1 MPPPDDALVRP
12 RPFRH
17 DPPAT
22 IGAWQVRAASNE
34 LVGPGGVVRLRPRL
48 MDVLL
53 RLAASSGEVVPRQVL
68 LDDVWPRRLVADEV
82 LSRTIAELR
91 TALADDAREA
101 RYIETLPKI
110 GYRLIAPVMRG
121 AARVP
126 VSPGAGVEE
135 PPLRV
140 DMPAATPPAAPVG
153 DARGT
158 RPRLRPAHG
167 ALLAIVVVAAG
178 FAALLLRP
186 GATEPMEARLQRQ
199 LNGAVQFS
207 SEVDMEMS
215 PRFSPDGK
223 RVAFA
228 LGDEQT
234 SRVVIQD
241 VATRGR
247 VTFGAPGAFYVSPVF
262 FPDGRRLAFFRR
274 QDKSCAIVE
283 RDLASGAERVLVECS
298 AGPAPFFDLSPDG
311 RYLVYAA
318 TAYSDSG
325 LRLLDVAT
333 GRVTRL
339 TEPTPEIGHDTF
351 PRFSPDGTRIVF
363 LRGVLEWREIWMLT
377 VATPAAAR
385 TVGMQRGMVLGLAWR
400 DASSLVVAADWS
412 GTRALN
418 VLDVTTGKAALAG
431 ARGAQ
436 FPDVSADG
444 SIVYEAAAYTANLGL
459 VDLANPA
466 APPKTLWPSSRYTNY
481 QEFSPDGQRVVFL
494 SNRDNT
500 ASLFV
505 GTPGGEAR
513 RLPLPTTDF
522 IFVRAHWSF
531 DGRALYAVRQ
541 QLGAIDAPTHAVRID
556 PDSGAVQPLDA
567 LGDWVTDVRDTP
579 DGRTLYFGVQ
589 QGQVMKM
596 WRAPVDA
603 PARRE
608 ALALPKV
615 VDFDLRGDR
624 LAYVLP
630 REPDIT
636 LCTLPDLRC
645 KPAGLPPQPGRTGWT
660 LTNDALWVG
669 YHASEP
675 GELVRYDLRNG
686 SISARVP
693 WGPSSIGPNVAVA
706 PDGRHAI
713 LARQDRPAVD
723 LMLALPVK

>member
-1 MPPPDDALVRP
+1 MPPPDDVLLRP
-12 RPFRH
+12 RAFRR

-34 LVGPGGVVRLRPRL
+34 LVGPGGVIRLRPRL

-53 RLAASSGEVVPRQVL
+53 RLASSPGEVVTRQVL

-101 RYIETLPKI
+101 RYIETLPKV
-110 GYRLIAPVMRG
+110 GYRLIAPVIRRAAPAAIPPAGGLHNGSPPASGPGKMD
-121 AARVP
+121 AAR
-126 VSPGAGVEE
+126 
-135 PPLRV
+135 
-140 DMPAATPPAAPVG
+140 AAPPAR
-153 DARGT
+153 RG
-158 RPRLRPAHG
+158 LRPAHG
-167 ALLAIVVVAAG
+167 ALLAIVAVAA
-178 FAALLLRP
+178 AITAMLLRSGP
-186 GATEPMEARLQRQ
+186 PEPTEARLQRQ
-199 LNGAVQFS
+199 LNGAVPFS

-234 SRVVIQD
+234 SRIVIQD
-241 VATRGR
+241 VATRAR
-247 VTFGAPGAFYVSPVF
+247 VTFGAPGAFHVSPVF
-262 FPDGRRLAFFRR
+262 FPDGRRMAFFRR
-274 QDKSCAIVE
+274 EDKSCAIVE
-283 RDLASGAERVLVECS
+283 RDLTSGAERMLVGCS
-298 AGPAPFFDLSPDG
+298 AGPAPRFDLSPDG

-318 TAYSDSG
+318 TGYSDNG
-325 LRLLDVAT
+325 LRLVELAT

-363 LRGVLEWREIWMLT
+363 LRGVLEWREIWMLSIG
-377 VATPAAAR
+377 ARADAR
-385 TVGMQRGMVLGLAWR
+385 TVGMQRGMVLGLTWR
-400 DASSLVVAADWS
+400 DASSLVVAADWF
-412 GTRALN
+412 GFRALN
-418 VLDVTTGKAALAG
+418 VLDVATGKAALAG

-436 FPDVSADG
+436 FPDVAADG
-444 SIVYEAAAYTANLGL
+444 SVVYEAAAYTANLNL
-459 VDLANPA
+459 VDLADPA
-466 APPKTLWPSSRYTNY
+466 APPRTLWPSSRYTNY
-481 QEFSPDGQRVVFL
+481 PEYSPDGQRVVFL

-500 ASLFV
+500 ASLFI

-522 IFVRAHWSF
+522 IFVRPHWSF

-541 QLGAIDAPTHAVRID
+541 KLGPIDAPTDAVRID
-556 PDSGAVQPLDA
+556 PETGVVHPLA
-567 LGDWVTDVRDTP
+567 LGDWVTDVRDTA
-579 DGRTLYFGVQ
+579 DGRMLYFGVQ
-589 QGQVMKM
+589 EGQVMQM
-596 WRAPVDA
+596 WRAPVNA
-603 PARRE
+603 PARRG

-615 VDFDLRGDR
+615 MDFDLQGDS

-630 REPDIT
+630 REPDVT
-636 LCTLPDLRC
+636 LCTVPELRC
-645 KPAGLPPQPGRTGWT
+645 KPAGLPPREWRMGWT
-660 LTNDALWVG
+660 LTHDALWIG
-669 YHASEP
+669 YHAAEP

-686 SISARVP
+686 SIGARIP
-693 WGPSSIGPNVAVA
+693 WGPSSIGPNVAIS

>member
-1 MPPPDDALVRP
+1 MPPPDDTLLRP
-12 RPFRH
+12 RAFRR

-53 RLAASSGEVVPRQVL
+53 RLADSPGEVVTRQVL
-68 LDDVWPRRLVADEV
+68 LDEVWPRRLVADEV

-91 TALADDAREA
+91 TALSDDAREA

-110 GYRLIAPVMRG
+110 GYRLIAPVIRRP
-121 AARVP
+121 A
-126 VSPGAGVEE
+126 
-135 PPLRV
+135 
-140 DMPAATPPAAPVG
+140 PAANSTTAGARDGPRPASGLERPAAAVALGNPAT
-153 DARGT
+153 ARRG
-158 RPRLRPAHG
+158 LRRARG
-167 ALLAIVVVAAG
+167 ALLVIVVAA
-178 FAALLLRP
+178 AAITAMLLRP
-186 GATEPMEARLQRQ
+186 GAPEPMEARLQRQ
-199 LNGAVQFS
+199 LNGAVPFS
-207 SEVDMEMS
+207 SDVDMEMS

-234 SRVVIQD
+234 SRIVIQD
-241 VATRGR
+241 VATRTR
-247 VTFGAPGAFYVSPVF
+247 EMFGAPGAFHVSPVF

-283 RDLASGAERVLVECS
+283 RDLTSGAERVLVDCS
-298 AGPAPFFDLSPDG
+298 AGPAPRFDLSPDG
-311 RYLVYAA
+311 HYLVYAA
-318 TAYSDSG
+318 IGYSDSG
-325 LRLLDVAT
+325 LRLVELAT

-339 TEPTPEIGHDTF
+339 TEPSPEIGHDTF
-351 PRFSPDGTRIVF
+351 PRFSHDGTRIVF
-363 LRGVLEWREIWMLT
+363 LRGVLEWREIWMLSI
-377 VATPAAAR
+377 AAPADAR
-385 TVGMQRGMVLGLAWR
+385 TVGVQRGMVLGMTWR
-400 DASSLVVAADWS
+400 DANSLVVAADWF
-412 GTRALN
+412 GFRALN
-418 VLDVTTGKAALAG
+418 VLDVATGKAALAG

-436 FPDVSADG
+436 FPDVAADG
-444 SIVYEAAAYTANLGL
+444 SLVYEAAAYTANLNL
-459 VDLANPA
+459 IDLADPA
-466 APPKTLWPSSRYTNY
+466 GPPRTLWPSSRYTNY
-481 QEFSPDGQRVVFL
+481 PEYSPDGQRVVFL

-500 ASLFV
+500 ASLFI

-522 IFVRAHWSF
+522 IFVRPHWSF

-541 QLGAIDAPTHAVRID
+541 KLGPIDAPTGAVRID
-556 PDSGAVQPLDA
+556 PETGAVHSLDA
-567 LGDWVTDVRDTP
+567 LGAWVTDVRDTA
-579 DGRTLYFGVQ
+579 DGRMLYFGVQ
-589 QGQVMKM
+589 EGQVMQM

-615 VDFDLRGDR
+615 MDYDLRGER

-630 REPDIT
+630 REPDVT
-636 LCTLPDLRC
+636 LCTVPELRC
-645 KPAGLPPQPGRTGWT
+645 KPAGLPPQEGRMGWT
-660 LTNDALWVG
+660 LTKDALWVG
-669 YHASEP
+669 YHAGEP

-686 SISARVP
+686 SIDARIP
-693 WGPSSIGPNVAVA
+693 WGPSSIGPNVAIA

-713 LARQDRPAVD
+713 LARQDLPAVD

>member
-1 MPPPDDALVRP
+1 MPPPDDSLVRP
-12 RPFRH
+12 RPFRR
-17 DPPAT
+17 DPPVT
-22 IGAWQVRAASNE
+22 IGAWHVRAASNE

-53 RLAASSGEVVPRQVL
+53 RLAAASGEVVPRQVL
-68 LDDVWPRRLVADEV
+68 LDEVWPRRLVADEV

-126 VSPGAGVEE
+126 LTASAGVDAPSSDVVLPE
-135 PPLRV
+135 
-140 DMPAATPPAAPVG
+140 AAPPVAPIG
-153 DARGT
+153 DARGA
-158 RPRLRPAHG
+158 RRGLRPAHG
-167 ALLAIVVVAAG
+167 AMLAIVLVG
-178 FAALLLRP
+178 AALVLLQLRS
-186 GATEPMEARLQRQ
+186 GATEPIEARLQRQ

-223 RVAFA
+223 RIAFA

-234 SRVVIQD
+234 SRMVIQD
-241 VATRGR
+241 VATRTR
-247 VTFGAPGAFYVSPVF
+247 TTFGLPDAFYLSPVF

-274 QDKSCAIVE
+274 HDKSCAIVE
-283 RDLASGAERVLVECS
+283 RDLASEAERVLVDCG
-298 AGPAPFFDLSPDG
+298 AGPAPHFDLSPDG
-311 RYLVYAA
+311 RHLVYAA
-318 TAYSDSG
+318 TAYSDNG

-333 GRVTRL
+333 GRITRL
-339 TEPTPEIGHDTF
+339 TQPTPEIGLDLF
-351 PRFSPDGTRIVF
+351 PRFSPDGTRVVF
-363 LRGVLEWREIWMLT
+363 LRGAMEFREIWMLS
-377 VATPAAAR
+377 VATPADAR
-385 TVGMQRGMVLGLAWR
+385 TVGLQRGMVLGLTWR
-400 DASSLVVAADWS
+400 DANSLVVAADWS
-412 GTRALN
+412 GARSLN
-418 VLDVTTGKAALAG
+418 VLDVATGKAALAG

-436 FPDVSADG
+436 FPDVASDG
-444 SIVYEAAAYTANLGL
+444 SLVYEAAAYTANLAL

-466 APPKTLWPSSRYTNY
+466 TAPQTLWPSSRYTNY
-481 QEFSPDGQRVVFL
+481 PEFSPDGTRVVFL

-556 PDSGAVQPLDA
+556 PDTGDVHPLDA

-589 QGQVMKM
+589 EGQVMKM
-596 WRAPVDA
+596 WRAPADA

-615 VDFDLRGDR
+615 LDFDLHGDR

-645 KPAGLPPQPGRTGWT
+645 KPAGLPLQPGRAGWT

-669 YHASEP
+669 YHAGEP
-675 GELVRYDLRNG
+675 GELVRYDLQNG
-686 SISARVP
+686 SISARIP
-693 WGPSSIGPNVAVA
+693 WGPSSIGPNLAVA